1 MFKTRRKIKI
11 ILKDTGQW
19 NCRCMGTR
27 ELLFPGQELLSPCI
41 SLKKLTKWKHSS
53 NDQRTFP
60 LVIILF
66 IVVTYLLYN
75 VLISLRENRRWSSLG
90 LGFIIKACA
99 FTGAA
104 YLWLHKVLNTGIK
117 IILYTIMVKNI
128 TMVILLQIIYTIFP
142 SKRKKF
148 CQSFFLEF
156 SVLCLSSVLC
166 NSFSQTEEVWINE
179 TCLKAKIKASAWKT
193 IRKAQYDNYEDYF
206 SVLCIGINLLT
217 NKYNLEVWYY
227 PCNTCSL
234 KFW

>member
-27 ELLFPGQELLSPCI
+27 ELLFPGQELLSPYI

-66 IVVTYLLYN
+66 ILVTYLLYN

-128 TMVILLQIIYTIFP
+128 AMVILLQIIYTIFP
-142 SKRKKF
+142 FKKKKF

-156 SVLCLSSVLC
+156 SVLG
-166 NSFSQTEEVWINE
+166 
-179 TCLKAKIKASAWKT
+179 
-193 IRKAQYDNYEDYF
+193 
-206 SVLCIGINLLT
+206 IGINLLPS
-217 NKYNLEVWYY
+217 KCNLEVWYY
-227 PCNTCSL
+227 PCNTCSTKVL
-234 KFW
+234 